1 MPQAIRILIADD
13 HTIVRTGLK
22 TILSY
27 QKGFKVVGEAEN
39 GEETVAAVK
48 RLRPDVVV
56 MDLMMPIMD
65 GTQATATI
73 VRDYPDTKVL
83 ILTTF
88 TRAEGIVT
96 ALSAGAVGALTKTT
110 TSAELSA
117 AIRAAARGEKFV
129 ADEISQMLKYEPQL
143 SVLTKKQL
151 DILRSVMRGLTNED
165 IGQQFGISPNSVKKQ
180 LKSIFAKLNVANRA
194 EAVALA
200 LEKHL
205 LTPYP

>member
-1 MPQAIRILIADD
+1 MPQEIRILIADD

-22 TILSY
+22 TILRY

-39 GEETVAAVK
+39 GEETVDAVK

-56 MDLMMPIMD
+56 MDLMMPVMD
-65 GTQATATI
+65 GIKATEAI
-73 VRDYPDTKVL
+73 VRNCPASKVL

-88 TRAEGIVT
+88 TQSEGIAT

-129 ADEISQMLKYEPQL
+129 ADEISQMLKDEPQL
-143 SVLTKKQL
+143 PVLTKKQL
-151 DILRSVMRGLTNED
+151 DILSSVTRGLTNED

-180 LKSIFAKLNVANRA
+180 LKSIFAKLNVATRA

-200 LEKHL
+200 LRKHL
-205 LTPYP
+205 LKTTP